1 MAPSFWSPELEN
13 KPAPVR
19 CVFYAT
25 ATAQSTMYAIDY
37 VAENADGQLVSVMD
51 GKTQAELSQEH
62 GREVLIADLDAY
74 ALIQENLYK
83 TEPRKI
89 TEDEFIQALEV
100 LPPLQWCRHQG
111 VESFRWTEFYSGNIT
126 SIFVRQS
133 SGTCW
138 TFRDNAFITT
148 DAILAKVAEAEAKA
162 ASASMAA

>member
-1 MAPSFWSPELEN
+1 MEN
-13 KPAPVR
+13 QASPVR
-19 CVFYAT
+19 RVFYAA
-25 ATAQSTMYAIDY
+25 ATAESSMYAIDY
-37 VAENADGQLVSVMD
+37 VTENADGQFVSKTH

-62 GREVLIADLDAY
+62 GREVLIADLEAY
-74 ALIQENLYK
+74 ALIEENLYK
-83 TEPRKI
+83 TAPRQI

>member
-1 MAPSFWSPELEN
+1 MEN

-19 CVFYAT
+19 RVFYAA
-25 ATAQSTMYAIDY
+25 ATDKSTMYAIDY

-74 ALIQENLYK
+74 ALIEENLYK
-83 TEPRKI
+83 TEPRQI
-89 TEDEFIQALEV
+89 TEGEFIQALEV

-126 SIFVRQS
+126 SIFVRHPN
-133 SGTCW
+133 GTCW
-138 TFRDNAFITT
+138 TFRDNAFLSVE
-148 DAILAKVAEAEAKA
+148 AIQAKIEKALAQSELHL
-162 ASASMAA
+162 